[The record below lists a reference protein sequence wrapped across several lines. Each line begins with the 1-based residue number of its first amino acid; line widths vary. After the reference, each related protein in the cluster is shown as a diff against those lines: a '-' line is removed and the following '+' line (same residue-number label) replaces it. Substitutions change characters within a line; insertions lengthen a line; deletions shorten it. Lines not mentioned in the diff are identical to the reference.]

1 MGAVARH
8 ELAAAVSEAG
18 GLGTIGGARAPI
30 AEELAAARR
39 LTGRPIAVNLVLP
52 LLRPG
57 DVQAAADADVIVTFW
72 GKPRRLAGGTWV
84 HQCGSVEEARAAAAA
99 GADAVIAQGVEAGGH
114 VRGTTPVLEL
124 VERVRAAVKI
134 PVLAAGGIVD
144 RAGVG
149 EALDAG
155 AVAAVLGTRFLLSEE
170 SRAHPDY
177 KQRCLEAEGTVLTEL
192 FGLGWADAPHRVIPN
207 AATRR
212 WLGDEPARTGLDPP
226 RQPARLATRGA
237 PPARSPGPLA
247 RDPATIT
254 TLPRPA
260 DGPGRWTAQ
269 PAGLR
274 AALRGRERDPNIG
287 HPPSRA
293 DSQRPHPVAKTT
305 TSGPADDAPK
315 RRPSRSFDVRRPI
328 RGDPDW

>member
-18 GLGTIGGARAPI
+18 GLGTIGGVRAPI

-52 LLRPG
+52 LLRRG

-84 HQCGSVEEARAAAAA
+84 HQCGSVEDARAAAAA

-114 VRGTTPVLEL
+114 VRGRTPVLEL

-144 RAGVG
+144 RDGVTH
-149 EALDAG
+149 ALNAG
-155 AVAAVLGTRFLLSEE
+155 AIAAVMGTRFLLSEE

-212 WLGDEPARTGLDPP
+212 WLGDEPRGPGWIRLANRLASPLA
-226 RQPARLATRGA
+226 ARLPLAVQDRWLAIQRPSHPFLAALTALDDG
-237 PPARSPGPLA
+237 PPSLLDSGPLYA
-247 RDPATIT
+247 GANVSRISDINPA
-254 TLPRPA
+254 
-260 DGPGRWTAQ
+260 AQ
-269 PAGLR
+269 IVNDLVP
-274 AALRGRERDPNIG
+274 
-287 HPPSRA
+287 
-293 DSQRPHPVAKTT
+293 
-305 TSGPADDAPK
+305 
-315 RRPSRSFDVRRPI
+315 
-328 RGDPDW
+328 

>member
-30 AEELAAARR
+30 AEEIAAARR

-57 DVQAAADADVIVTFW
+57 DAQ
-72 GKPRRLAGGTWV
+72 
-84 HQCGSVEEARAAAAA
+84 AAA

-114 VRGTTPVLEL
+114 VRGTMPVLEL
-124 VERVRAAVKI
+124 VERVRAAVKV

-144 RAGVG
+144 RAGV
-149 EALDAG
+149 ERALEAG
-155 AVAAVLGTRFLLSEE
+155 AAAAVLGTRFLLSEE

-212 WLGDEPARTGLDPP
+212 WLGDEPRGPGWIRLANRLASPLA
-226 RQPARLATRGA
+226 ARLPLAAQDRWLAAQRPSLPFLA
-237 PPARSPGPLA
+237 PPMALDDGPPGLLDSGPLYA
-247 RDPATIT
+247 GANVSRISDISPA
-254 TLPRPA
+254 
-260 DGPGRWTAQ
+260 AQ
-269 PAGLR
+269 IVNDLVP
-274 AALRGRERDPNIG
+274 
-287 HPPSRA
+287 
-293 DSQRPHPVAKTT
+293 
-305 TSGPADDAPK
+305 
-315 RRPSRSFDVRRPI
+315 
-328 RGDPDW
+328 